1 MYIQSLTIHGF
12 KTFANKTHIELGKGV
27 TSVIGPNGCGKSNIV
42 DSIRWVLGEQSAKSM
57 RGGEMT
63 DVISNG
69 NRKRKPSPF
78 VDVTIILNNEDNSLA
93 IDKVEVSIRRK
104 LYRNGESEYHL
115 NGEPARLK
123 DIRELF
129 MDTGIGAKTNTV
141 IEQEQ
146 LTKLLQASSK
156 ERKIMIEEAAGISRF
171 RQRRQES
178 SLKLARVQDNM
189 TRLDDIV
196 SEVEKQKRTV
206 SLQANKAVRFE
217 DMKKEL
223 RKNRLDVAAM
233 ELHGWVEDRMQIE
246 KRREQLKH
254 SATELREKEQIDQQE
269 LENIEQK
276 EIELEGKMAVLQEE
290 QADFFQSYAEL
301 ESSLKDNRTRI
312 EILEKD
318 IATLEAEVEKFS
330 LELIE
335 TNKKVESKGEQSE
348 QPSDLKELD
357 QEIQDLKQK
366 LENLE
371 ADLLQKRDILSQSK
385 NHEIELI
392 KKRSS
397 LQNEKIK
404 IESHLEYLER
414 RLKQVIDKE
423 TELDSQ
429 TKNHQATES
438 GDPEQDQSILSQA
451 EESQKQKDEL
461 GGKII
466 TTRHQLKELE
476 TELRKAVSETSG
488 LRSRLSLLKEM
499 EEKFEGIGAG
509 VRNILD
515 IYCKQHP
522 DDLYPGGV
530 HGVVADLV
538 TVPEEYVDAIEAA
551 LGPRMQNL
559 VMGTAEEA
567 KNAIHFLRSKNFG
580 RATMLP
586 LDRIHPRNKLN
597 GSVLSYPGVKG
608 EAFNLVGFDPQ
619 YQRLFSHLLHGTL
632 VVDTLDDGLKISKD
646 HKIRIVTLDGDL
658 INPEGAMTGGGKG
671 KDSGILSRKVEIEEL
686 EIALGRQESDQKT
699 RMQQHESLL
708 HKEEKFQNQIS
719 VIDSRLKEMDEQ
731 VRMVHQKKAV
741 AEREVIRI
749 KQEKVLIMREKENL
763 AVQME
768 DTKKELEIKVQ
779 SLSQLDQ
786 GQTDGEKT
794 LVTPEEVQRFEE
806 ERNKTAAF
814 LQERELKRVSILERS
829 QSAQR
834 EMEYIIE
841 KVAELEERL
850 ERRRKIIAERGEEL
864 EQRRVTILEQEAKFS
879 VLEEE
884 KGTKQA
890 DFFKM
895 KQEREECRT
904 RRNDIQKEGIKN
916 SELLRKEEHE
926 LTELAVKEERLRVK
940 QEELFNRIHNEF
952 HVNIEDV
959 YYDRR
964 QNDDPLFLETDR
976 FKHKIDELKKNM
988 IELEHKLN
996 NLGNVNFEAVE
1007 ELKGLEEREGEL
1019 KTQMSD
1025 LTGSY
1030 TKLNDLIKDLD
1041 KTCNERFKDTFD
1053 TVNEHFRGMFRR
1065 LFGGGQGNLQI
1076 EKDVDPLDAGI
1087 TIQASPPGKSP
1098 KVLSQLSGG
1107 EKVLTTIAFLFSI
1120 FLYKPSPF
1128 CILDEIDAPLD
1139 EHNVDRLMEAIRSFT
1154 DRCQFMMVT
1163 HNRRTMSLSD
1173 VIHGVTMQET
1183 GISNCMSV
1191 SLEELNMPSQSVVEE

>member
-1 MYIQSLTIHGF
+1 MYIQSLSIQGF
-12 KTFANKTHIELGKGV
+12 KTFANKTHIELGRGV
-27 TSVIGPNGCGKSNIV
+27 TSVIGPNGCGKSNII

-63 DVISNG
+63 DIISNG
-69 NRKRKPSPF
+69 NRKRKPSSF
-78 VDVTIILNNEDNSLA
+78 VDVTIVLNNEDKSLS

-104 LYRNGESEYHL
+104 LFRNGDSEYQL

-178 SLKLARVQDNM
+178 ALKLGRVKDNM

-196 SEVEKQKRTV
+196 TEVDKHKKTV
-206 SLQANKAVRFE
+206 STQASKAVRFE
-217 DMKKEL
+217 NMQKEL
-223 RKNRLDVAAM
+223 RTNKLDVAVM
-233 ELHGWVEDRMQIE
+233 ELHTWVDERMVIE
-246 KRREQLKH
+246 KRREELKNN
-254 SATELREKEQIDQQE
+254 ATTLKEKEKEDQLE
-269 LENIEQK
+269 LEKLEVM

-290 QADFFQSYAEL
+290 QAGFFKAYAEL
-301 ESSLKDNRTRI
+301 ETSIKDHKTRI
-312 EILEKD
+312 EILESD
-318 IATLEAEVEKFS
+318 IGTLEAEIEKFTE
-330 LELIE
+330 ELIE
-335 TNKKVESKGEQSE
+335 TKKKIESKEGQQE
-348 QPSDLKELD
+348 QPSDLKDLD
-357 QEIQDLKQK
+357 EQIIKQK
-366 LENLE
+366 EELETLE
-371 ADLLQKRDILSQSK
+371 RDLQQKRDQLSQSK
-385 NHEIELI
+385 NFEIEII
-392 KKRSS
+392 KKRST

-404 IESHLEYLER
+404 IESHYEYLER
-414 RLKQVIDKE
+414 RLKQIVEKE
-423 TELDSQ
+423 TELESQ
-429 TKNHQATES
+429 NETHEGGD
-438 GDPEQDQSILSQA
+438 GDPEKDKTILQQA
-451 EESQKQKDEL
+451 EESQKQKDEIT
-461 GGKII
+461 GKVIK
-466 TTRHQLKELE
+466 TRHECKELE
-476 TELRKAVSETSG
+476 LELRRAVSDTSG
-488 LRSRLSLLKEM
+488 MRSRLSLLKEM
-499 EEKFEGIGAG
+499 EEKFEGVGAG

-515 IYCKQHP
+515 IYCKQYP

-530 HGVVADLV
+530 HGVVADLI
-538 TVPEEYVDAIEAA
+538 TVPEDYVDALEAA

-559 VMGTAEEA
+559 VFSTANDA
-567 KNAIHFLRSKNFG
+567 KQAISFLRSKNFG

-586 LDRIHPRNKLN
+586 LDRIHPRNKLQ
-597 GSVLSYPGVKG
+597 GSILSYPGVKG
-608 EAFNLVGFDPQ
+608 EAFNLVGFDSQ
-619 YQRLFSHLLHGTL
+619 YQRLLSHLLHGTL
-632 VVDTLDDGLKISKD
+632 VVDTMDHALNISKD
-646 HKIRIVTLDGDL
+646 HKVRIVTLDGDL
-658 INPEGAMTGGGKG
+658 ISPEGAMTGGGKG
-671 KDSGILSRKVEIEEL
+671 KDSGLLSRKVEIDEL
-686 EIALGRQESDQKT
+686 EVSLGKQETEQKT

-708 HKEEKFQNQIS
+708 NKEDRLQTQIS
-719 VIDSRLKEMDEQ
+719 VIDSRLKEMDEE
-731 VRMVHQKKAV
+731 VRMVQQKKAV
-741 AEREVIRI
+741 SEREVIRI
-749 KQEKVLIMREKENL
+749 KQEKVLMMREKENL
-763 AVQME
+763 VIQME
-768 DTKKELEIKVQ
+768 ETKNTLDEKVRELD
-779 SLSQLDQ
+779 SLDQ
-786 GQTDGEKT
+786 SPDSDDENG
-794 LVTPEEVQRFEE
+794 VTPEQVRNLEE
-806 ERNKTAAF
+806 ERNKASAF

-850 ERRRKIIAERGEEL
+850 QRRRKIITERSEEL
-864 EQRRVTILEQEAKFS
+864 DKRRITIKEEEVKFA

-895 KQEREECRT
+895 KEERENNRT
-904 RRNDIQKEGIKN
+904 RRNEIQKEGVKN
-916 SELLRKEEHE
+916 SDALRKEEHE
-926 LTELAVKEERLRVK
+926 ISELAVKEERLRVK

-964 QNDDPLFLETDR
+964 KNDDPLFLEIET
-976 FKHKIDELKKNM
+976 FKNRIDDLKKNM
-988 IELEHKLN
+988 IELEHKVN
-996 NLGNVNFEAVE
+996 NLGNVNFEAIE
-1007 ELKGLEEREGEL
+1007 ELKGIEEREHEL
-1019 KTQMSD
+1019 KSQMSD

-1030 TKLNDLIKDLD
+1030 SKLDELIKDLD
-1041 KTCNERFKDTFD
+1041 KTCNEKFKETFE

-1065 LFGGGQGNLQI
+1065 LFGGGQGQLVI
-1076 EKDVDPLDAGI
+1076 EKDVNPLDAGI

-1173 VIHGVTMQET
+1173 VIHGVTMQES
-1183 GISNCMSV
+1183 GVSNCMSV
-1191 SLEELNMPSQSVVEE
+1191 SLEDLNMPSAIAAEDK